1 MKALIGMLVAGALVT
16 AVFGVWLRAQ
26 DDPPAS
32 HIQAM
37 LQHVPSEASAI
48 ESGWATVS
56 FVDFDALFESEGL
69 SAIRA
74 LGNVELLMTSVPIG
88 SILGRI
94 IAGPEAL
101 TYVFPG
107 TGEMTE
113 AVGFEWLLDVDGS
126 LEFGDPPNLGLLLG
140 GDFDPDTIGTALQS
154 RGFELEEADGIDVW
168 HRFDDLAIS
177 IADRNLADPF
187 GGHLGAAARIA
198 LLPDTLANARTWALI
213 EAIIAASHGTRPS
226 LADDPAYRALAE
238 SISAPDGLLIQ
249 ALFFS
254 GIALRL
260 AEDPLDAIE
269 EGLDDV
275 EPLPYYSLAVLA
287 DRQEDDDQVALIAL
301 ACPDEPTAQT
311 ASDILVERL
320 RVFRPPSRPGD
331 DALADRFDADI
342 SVSEVK
348 YIQDG
353 VAIAAVEARYP
364 LPDERRDP
372 ETGLYNT
379 RGLLFRSWIQ
389 AILYR
394 EFTPLW

>member
-1 MKALIGMLVAGALVT
+1 MKALISVLVAGALVT
-16 AVFGVWLRAQ
+16 AVFGVWLLAE
-26 DDPPAS
+26 DDPTAS
-32 HIQAM
+32 RLQAM
-37 LQHVPSEASAI
+37 LHHVPSAASAI
-48 ESGWATVS
+48 ESGWATLS

-74 LGNVELLMTSVPIG
+74 LGNVELLMNSVPIG
-88 SILGRI
+88 SVLGRI

-113 AVGFEWLLDVDGS
+113 AVGFEWLLDVGGS

-140 GDFDPDTIGTALQS
+140 GDFDPEVIGAALQS
-154 RGFELEEADGIDVW
+154 RGFDLEETEGVPVW
-168 HRFDDLAIS
+168 NRFDDLAIS
-177 IADRNLADPF
+177 IADRNIADPF

-213 EAIIAASHGTRPS
+213 EAIIAASNGTQPS
-226 LADDPAYRALAE
+226 LADAPAYAALTEA
-238 SISAPDGLLIQ
+238 ISAPDGLLIQ

-254 GIALRL
+254 GIALRS
-260 AEDPLDAIE
+260 ADNPLDAIE

-320 RVFRPPSRPGD
+320 RVFRPPQPPR
-331 DALADRFDADI
+331 
-342 SVSEVK
+342 
-348 YIQDG
+348 
-353 VAIAAVEARYP
+353 
-364 LPDERRDP
+364 
-372 ETGLYNT
+372 
-379 RGLLFRSWIQ
+379 
-389 AILYR
+389 
-394 EFTPLW
+394 